1 MSNVLLTERA
11 RAFYED
17 LSVSFRIHPDLGHS
31 ARLPPL
37 PDSVDGFRE
46 KGSCSPVSLAVHS
59 VYSVFEGNSDL
70 VRDAGRMNVG
80 SAIKAVVQSIRPNPL
95 DSMIGF
101 TFLLPLPLRG
111 GLSIDVKQ
119 LFLDA
124 YARER
129 KFLDSRWF
137 LPSSESTLH
146 RLLAFERELFSSALQ
161 FYQRDGCVPGY
172 RAVASTLRTYQTLL
186 DSHVHHTVG
195 TFERF
200 REVLRHSAGGNESE
214 RASPLP
220 AIFGTR
226 HNSIF
231 PYVDL
236 VRMAAAGEPLENAM
250 SLLVRVVTTIV
261 LQYFA
266 IANGRF
272 FERDPTCPACDLSKP
287 QFLILIFLD
296 CDAYTNIRRVSM
308 AKKRTVTASKDAV
321 RDLEQDSY
329 WMKSDPL
336 TAENVTDL
344 VVKVPFRLFLQKVFD
359 FIIPLLDLGDKALA
373 LKRKAG
379 HMLFWNVLKNTKQY
393 LMTTGF
399 MPVDVSPSCVESL
412 NSAYR
417 EARVPNAED
426 QTFRLVYKKCFVTNG
441 SVEMANLIRP
451 EKRTPELICGRLAPS
466 FFSHVYMTPYAPVFA
481 ESVEERMAIRIL
493 CARMRVPR
501 ISYFPL
507 VDHPAEVANADAESR
522 GQYVAYKLEMQN
534 RAMVRAARFVTRED
548 LLGLRQTLADD
559 FNAGFPEAQV
569 PRPYYFLTSQ
579 ACLLPAA
586 TNELLVSPD
595 ALQFDDGE
603 MDFHVR
609 QEQRRHSFLQQLR
622 YTFFVNQSQFCA
634 FLPALHV
641 PYEPYP
647 ECIRSAM
654 SRPWGDDAIPAPF
667 VDNWTSA
674 FADSLPVVS
683 PVFSLTMSSFYAL
696 YKQGASRLSAH
707 PNVSFTSNPVR
718 MVIGL
723 TSQSQHAL
731 VYNPSLSAH
740 EEKDGWTVGTFR
752 TSVLSTK
759 TAFAVRRCHGVIDV
773 SARERAA
780 SVRELVRVVQALHAL
795 TQSQSWI
802 VFTVGAFYRSV
813 SGSRSVDRQE
823 FLREKSGQFEANVLL
838 VYRLLH
844 FFFSHEEDVI
854 YCLIRIF
861 GADEPMALNNANCVS
876 YGENGFCIPFYMAI
890 LHRALLR
897 AHYADSEHAK
907 EAIRAATV
915 ANYCMTDLY
924 EVHPL
929 QNALIQSL
937 TAWDGCSA
945 IRPSV
950 EVLSKVVRCKDL
962 LTILGFPKA
971 LQYSASEALDKVPI
985 AQALC
990 SAVLVSFEDLAKCGL
1005 EIKERELWAAL
1016 TAQDTAFA
1024 FVAVKNGSYW
1034 KPCSDRAGFFESV
1047 VVDSCSEA
1055 WVSRIFAQESSTVR
1069 MNGLEKVS
1077 WELSPDAFVSLLFY
1091 VLDEIVFRPLRRY
1104 LHHRTPVDL
1113 VRFEN
1118 GDSWVQRMM
1127 KHPSEEPFLNRVFR
1141 TVRHT
1146 VSTLYEEELHR
1157 KRVKRTPHRSK
1168 AWLAARASA
1177 SDEAASDTSGQELR
1191 GVLDDA
1197 METTRTPE
1205 GVAKLGLLY
1214 ALAPHD
1220 SRFRQDLTGLMGEV
1234 NGHVRAIL
1242 PEAFVA
1248 AKDAESRLLMH
1259 FGTAILHKQVL
1270 APSDVDVAVRF
1281 WGVLGRSSPAE
1292 SLPEFVAR
1300 RIVLP
1305 LCNES
1310 FLIDPLV
1317 RAQCPPDRVLHA
1329 LRGIV
1334 ARTDVSDPLI
1344 RVFIAPSVFESV
1356 IRAIERVL

>member
-1 MSNVLLTERA
+1 MSTLLLSERA

-17 LSVSFRIHPDLGHS
+17 LSVSFRVHPDLSHS

-37 PDSVDGFRE
+37 PDSVDGFRV
-46 KGSCSPVSLAVHS
+46 KGSCSPVSLVVHS

-101 TFLLPLPLRG
+101 TFLLPLPVRG
-111 GLSIDVKQ
+111 GLSLDVKR
-119 LFLDA
+119 LFLEA
-124 YARER
+124 YAQER
-129 KFLDSRWF
+129 KFLDSRWSV
-137 LPSSESTLH
+137 PSSDSSLH
-146 RLLAFERELFSSALQ
+146 SLLAFERELFSSALQ
-161 FYQRDGCVPGY
+161 FYKRDGCVPGY
-172 RAVASTLRTYQTLL
+172 RAVASTLRTYRALL
-186 DSHVHHTVG
+186 DTHIHHTIG
-195 TFERF
+195 TFGRF
-200 REVLRHSAGGNESE
+200 REVLRHAAGGVESE

-220 AIFGTR
+220 AIFGTG

-236 VRMAAAGEPLENAM
+236 VRMAAVGEPLENAM
-250 SLLVRVVTTIV
+250 SLLVRVIMTIV

-272 FERDPTCPACDLSKP
+272 FERDPTCLSCGLSKP
-287 QFLILIFLD
+287 PFLILIFLD
-296 CDAYTNIRRVSM
+296 CDAYTNIRRVSA
-308 AKKRTVTASKDAV
+308 AKKRTATATKDTA
-321 RDLEQDSY
+321 RELEQDSY

-336 TAENVTDL
+336 TAENVSDL

-359 FIIPLLDLGDKALA
+359 FIIPFLDLGDKAVA

-379 HMLFWNVLKNTKQY
+379 HMLYWNVLKNTKQY

-426 QTFRLVYKKCFVTNG
+426 QTFRFVYKKCFVTNG
-441 SVEMANLIRP
+441 SVEMVNLIRP

-466 FFSHVYMTPYAPVFA
+466 FFTHVYMTPYAPVFA
-481 ESVEERMAIRIL
+481 ESLEERMAIRIL
-493 CARMRVPR
+493 CAQMRVPR
-501 ISYFPL
+501 VSYFPL
-507 VDHPAEVANADAESR
+507 VDHPVEVANVDAGSR
-522 GQYVAYKLEMQN
+522 EQYVAYKLEMQN

-548 LLGLRQTLADD
+548 LLGLRQTLAED
-559 FNAGFPEAQV
+559 FNAGFPQSQV

-579 ACLLPAA
+579 ASLLPAA
-586 TNELLVSPD
+586 WSEVIVSPD
-595 ALQFDDGE
+595 ALQFDEGE
-603 MDFHVR
+603 MDFYVR

-641 PYEPYP
+641 PFEPYP
-647 ECIRSAM
+647 DSIETAM
-654 SRPWGDDAIPAPF
+654 SRSWADGVKTNPF
-667 VDNWTSA
+667 ADNWTSA
-674 FADSLPVVS
+674 FVDALPVVS
-683 PVFSLTMSSFYAL
+683 PVFSLTTSTFYAL
-696 YKQGASRLSAH
+696 YKQGAARLSSH
-707 PNVSFTSNPVR
+707 PNVAFTSFPVR

-731 VYNPSLSAH
+731 VYNPTLSAH
-740 EEKDGWTVGTFR
+740 DEKDGWTVATFR
-752 TSVLSTK
+752 TSHLSSK
-759 TAFAVRRCHGVIDV
+759 TAFAVRLCHGVFDV
-773 SARERAA
+773 SARQRAA
-780 SVRELVRVVQALHAL
+780 SVRELISVIQALHAL
-795 TQSQSWI
+795 TESQSWI
-802 VFTVGAFYRSV
+802 AFTVGAFYRMV
-813 SGSRSVDRQE
+813 SGGASSARDSV
-823 FLREKSGQFEANVLL
+823 REKSVQFEANVLL

-861 GADEPMALNNANCVS
+861 GADEAMALNNANSVS
-876 YGENGFCIPFYMAI
+876 YGENGFRIPFYMAL

-897 AHYADSEHAK
+897 AHYADSERAK

-924 EVHPL
+924 EVHPM
-929 QNALIQSL
+929 QNALVQML

-945 IRPSV
+945 VYPSV

-971 LQYSASEALDKVPI
+971 LLYSAPGVLDKVPI

-990 SAVLVSFEDLAKCGL
+990 SAVLLCFDDLAKGGL
-1005 EIKERELWAAL
+1005 DLKERDFWTAL
-1016 TAQDTAFA
+1016 TAPGSAFA

-1034 KPCSDRAGFFESV
+1034 KPCVDRAGFFDSV
-1047 VVDSCSEA
+1047 VVDSLSQA
-1055 WVSRIFAQESSTVR
+1055 LVLRLFAEESSTVR
-1069 MNGLEKVS
+1069 MTGFEKVP
-1077 WELSPDAFVSLLFY
+1077 WELSPESFVSLVFF
-1091 VLDEIVFRPLRRY
+1091 VLNELVFRPVRRY

-1113 VRFEN
+1113 VRFAN

-1127 KHPSEEPFLNRVFR
+1127 KHPSEEPFLDRVFR

-1146 VSTLYEEELHR
+1146 VSTLYEDELHR

-1168 AWLAARASA
+1168 AWLAARASSSEESA
-1177 SDEAASDTSGQELR
+1177 SDSSGHEFR
-1191 GVLDDA
+1191 RVLDDA

-1205 GVAKLGLLY
+1205 GVAKLGLLF
-1214 ALAPHD
+1214 AVSPHD
-1220 SRFRQDLTGLMGEV
+1220 SRFRQDFAGVIDKV

-1248 AKDAESRLLMH
+1248 AKEAESRLLMH
-1259 FGTAILHKQVL
+1259 FGTAILHKQAL
-1270 APSDVDVAVRF
+1270 APSDVDLAVRF
-1281 WGVLGRSSPAE
+1281 WGVLGQSSPVE
-1292 SLPEFVAR
+1292 SLPDFVSR

-1305 LCNES
+1305 LCSES
-1310 FLIDPLV
+1310 FPVDPLV
-1317 RAQCPPDRVLHA
+1317 RAQCPPDRVRHA

-1344 RVFIAPSVFESV
+1344 RLFIAPSVFESV
-1356 IRAIERVL
+1356 IRAVERVV